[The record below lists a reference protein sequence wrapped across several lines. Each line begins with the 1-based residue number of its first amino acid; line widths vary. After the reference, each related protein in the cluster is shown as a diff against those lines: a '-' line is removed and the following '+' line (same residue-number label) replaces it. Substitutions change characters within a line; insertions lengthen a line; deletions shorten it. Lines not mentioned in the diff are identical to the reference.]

1 MIEPYSAVAL
11 QTPHHN
17 CQTPQDWDKN
27 IETICEAMM
36 QPSGWRLCNIRS
48 SWSLWGRRPFRPLP
62 IPGWALTMPLP
73 QTNGS
78 TSSPVRNWTGFA
90 RRRKSTG
97 PSLPASVGLEIP
109 SSTPTAT
116 LTSPL
121 SSTRRAKSSIAI
133 TRIRSIGTSI
143 PRRPMTSGTVS
154 RSATDP
160 I

>member
-1 MIEPYSAVAL
+1 LNHTPRWRCKRPTTTVRRPRTGTRTSKPSAKRW
-11 QTPHHN
+11 TR
-17 CQTPQDWDKN
+17 
-27 IETICEAMM
+27 
-36 QPSGWRLCNIRS
+36 PSGWQLCNIRS
-48 SWSLWGRRPFRPLP
+48 SWSLWGKRPFRPLP

-73 QTNGS
+73 PTNGS
-78 TSSPVRNWTGFA
+78 TSSPVRSWTGFE

-133 TRIRSIGTSI
+133 TSIKSIGTSI
-143 PRRPMTSGTVS
+143 PRRLMTSGTVS

>member
-1 MIEPYSAVAL
+1 MIEPYTAVAL

-27 IETICEAMM
+27 IETICEAMDAAIWM
-36 QPSGWRLCNIRS
+36 AALQYPVKLVTLGEAAIQTFADSRL
-48 SWSLWGRRPFRPLP
+48 
-62 IPGWALTMPLP
+62 ALTMPLP

-78 TSSPVRNWTGFA
+78 TSSPVRSWTSFA
-90 RRRKSTG
+90 RRHRSTG
-97 PSLPASVGLEIP
+97 PSLPASVGLETP
-109 SSTPTAT
+109 SFTPTAT

-133 TRIRSIGTSI
+133 TRIRSIETNI
-143 PRRPMTSGTVS
+143 PRRLMTSGTVS